1 MCSSDLELR
10 RYPFEGEHLTVDCA
24 DGRYEI
30 WYCQG
35 TEAYLPDSGDYQVS
49 GNNVD
54 GFVVTYKVS

>member
-1 MCSSDLELR
+1 M
-10 RYPFEGEHLTVDCA
+10 DCA